1 MSINACIGQNQN
13 KSTQNLKINMNQ
25 QSTKQN
31 QDSIVLG
38 GGCFWCVE
46 AQLKMLKGVDTVVS
60 GYAGGS
66 TQNPTYKEVCTG
78 LTGHAEVIKV
88 VFNQNQINIEKIL
101 EAFWQAH
108 DPTQINRQGNDIGT
122 QYRSVIFYQNE
133 NQKEI
138 AEKLKEKL
146 IAAKVYESEVVT
158 AIEPL
163 DTFYPAEDY
172 HQNYYEGNT
181 EQPYCRFVIT
191 PKIEKFKKI

>member
-1 MSINACIGQNQN
+1 
-13 KSTQNLKINMNQ
+13 MNQ

-191 PKIEKFKKI
+191 PKIEKFKKIFEEKIK